1 MFISLSGN
9 DLINLAIDIERR
21 GIAFYDI
28 MARST
33 DNEAARDLFQHLVE
47 MERGHIKI
55 FQDMLDKVDTSQT
68 TKESNRECTDYLRS
82 LVDNAVFND
91 DLVTS
96 EMASQ
101 VDSDI
106 KALELGIS
114 AEKDSLLF
122 YYEMKDIMPQKAQPT
137 LNKIIVEE
145 KSHLRGLSELKQRLE
160 EP

>member
-1 MFISLSGN
+1 MSISLSGN
-9 DLINLAIDIERR
+9 ELINVAIDIERR

-33 DNEAARDLFQHLVE
+33 DNEAGRELFQHLVE
-47 MERGHIKI
+47 MERRHINV
-55 FQDMLDKVDTSQT
+55 FQDMLDKADISQT
-68 TKESNRECTDYLRS
+68 TKEPNKEYADYLQA

-96 EMASQ
+96 ELATQ

-122 YYEMKDIMPQKAQPT
+122 YYEMKDIMPRQAQPVVSQ
-137 LNKIIVEE
+137 IINEE
-145 KSHLRGLSELKQRLE
+145 KSHLRGLSELKRILE
-160 EP
+160 ES